1 MASAFSIL
9 LLSQS
14 VTLRLLPST
23 TYTWKGATA
32 TGGSVP
38 ASSGKVT
45 SNGKIA
51 VDGSWGVATTKK
63 AQKVFGTVQ
72 DGIISGQPISNKR
85 YLANAYTGSWQ
96 FVSGR
101 ATGSNLIRAIQR
113 RIGAA
118 ADGYFGRKSVMKFQ
132 SWLGVS
138 VDGSMGPATV
148 KAFQSWLNRQ

>member
-1 MASAFSIL
+1 M
-9 LLSQS
+9 
-14 VTLRLLPST
+14 
-23 TYTWKGATA
+23 
-32 TGGSVP
+32 
-38 ASSGKVT
+38 
-45 SNGKIA
+45 
-51 VDGSWGVATTKK
+51 DGSWGAATTKK

-113 RIGAA
+113 RIGAT

-148 KAFQSWLNRQ
+148 KAFQNWLNKQ